1 MSTQHSINTLHLAT
15 EERRPDLASAESA
28 AEAFLRAL
36 GVDTDSADM
45 ASSPRRMAAAY
56 SELLSAPEFEPTT
69 FKNDR
74 AYSGLVI
81 ARSVPV
87 QSICEHHFLPFTGTA
102 HIGYVPGERILGLSK
117 LARLAEMFARR
128 PQVQERLTQQIADW
142 LVDNLA
148 PRSVGVVIDAE
159 HTCMTLRG
167 VRATGSTTRTS
178 VFTGDLLE
186 NPTGFLV
193 QLPS

>member
-1 MSTQHSINTLHLAT
+1 MSTQHSHNALHLAT
-15 EERRPDLASAESA
+15 EERRPDLAAAEHA

-36 GVDTDSADM
+36 GVDTGSADIE
-45 ASSPRRMAAAY
+45 SSPRRMAAAY
-56 SELLSAPEFEPTT
+56 AELLSAPEFEPTM
-69 FKNDR
+69 FENDR
-74 AYSGLVI
+74 GYCGLVI

-87 QSICEHHFLPFTGTA
+87 QSMCEHHFLPFTGVA

-128 PQVQERLTQQIADW
+128 PQLQERLTQQIADW
-142 LVDNLA
+142 LIDNLA

-178 VFTGDLLE
+178 VFTGALLE
-186 NPTGFLV
+186 NPSEFLA
-193 QLPS
+193 QLPR

>member
-15 EERRPDLASAESA
+15 EERRPDLASAELA

-36 GVDTDSADM
+36 GVNTDSADM
-45 ASSPRRMAAAY
+45 ASSPHRMAAAY
-56 SELLSAPEFEPTT
+56 ADLLCAPEFKPTT
-69 FKNDR
+69 FENDR
-74 AYSGLVI
+74 GYSGLVI

-87 QSICEHHFLPFTGTA
+87 QSMCEHHFLPFMGVA
-102 HIGYVPGERILGLSK
+102 HIGYVPGKRILGLSK
-117 LARLAEMFARR
+117 LARLTEMFARR
-128 PQVQERLTQQIADW
+128 PQLQERLTQEIADW

-159 HTCMTLRG
+159 HSCMTLRG

-178 VFTGDLLE
+178 VFTGNLLE
-186 NPTGFLV
+186 NPTEFLV
-193 QLPS
+193 QLPG